1 SMHLQLMKSYERG
14 PHSFITFLD
23 RCGVVLK
30 LEPERIDCGLNRL
43 LPFNK
48 SSVRL
53 AGAASSYLPGDD
65 QHRCNDGSENYE
77 YEKIHRVRPT
87 PALSRAAKRRRL
99 E

>member
-1 SMHLQLMKSYERG
+1 MHLQLMKSYERG
-14 PHSFITFLD
+14 PHSFITFLE

-53 AGAASSYLPGDD
+53 ARAASSYLPVDG
-65 QHRCNDGSENYE
+65 QHRYDDGSENYE
-77 YEKIHRVRPT
+77 CEKIHRVRLT
-87 PALSRAAKRRRL
+87 PELSRVAEQRRL